1 MQTCVF
7 LFLLAGIMFFKLLN
21 SSCLLPKIQTLF
33 GRGFIVEAQHPM
45 ILSREWMDCWGLL
58 GVAGMIITSEPVD
71 HSQNFP
77 AFSTSKSTSIQEQ
90 QLLQKRLEAQDV
102 SNHGVTRP
110 IFVARFCSKPLVH
123 SA

>member
-1 MQTCVF
+1 
-7 LFLLAGIMFFKLLN
+7 MFVAQ
-21 SSCLLPKIQTLF
+21 IQTLF

-58 GVAGMIITSEPVD
+58 WVAGTIITSEPVD
-71 HSQNFP
+71 HSQKIR

-102 SNHGVTRP
+102 SNHGVTKTD
-110 IFVARFCSKPLVH
+110 FCCKVLFKALGS
-123 SA
+123 